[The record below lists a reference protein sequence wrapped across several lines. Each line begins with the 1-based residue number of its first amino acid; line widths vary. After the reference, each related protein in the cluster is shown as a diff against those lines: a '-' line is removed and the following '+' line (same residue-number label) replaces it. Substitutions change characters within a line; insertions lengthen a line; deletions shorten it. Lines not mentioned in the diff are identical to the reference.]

1 MGGAV
6 AALINQIVIM
16 FILMAIGYAL
26 YRMKIIDRKGTSQM
40 ANVVIY
46 VAYPCITLRTLMVDF
61 DPNMIRDARFCF
73 VFTVVVTLISIP
85 LTRLFFKK
93 EDGVARYGAIFSNS
107 GFIGVPIVMGVFGS
121 EYVFYLSIGVS
132 CLTFFIWTYGVWLVS
147 GDKSQMSLKNCI
159 TNPNLIMILVGLVCF
174 FFSIHS
180 PALMATILDDLGALN
195 TGLVMLVL
203 GAYLAQSDMRAVVTS
218 KKAYLVSLVRLVI
231 IPAIVV
237 GILALFPW
245 IDAKIRLTMLIA
257 LGAPVA
263 SFAAILSEKYGGN
276 YKFGIG
282 LVTLSTILSLIT
294 MPIMLE
300 LASLV
305 IV

>member
-16 FILMAIGYAL
+16 FILMAIGYVL

-61 DPNMIRDARFCF
+61 EPNMIRDAGFCF
-73 VFTVVVTLISIP
+73 VLTVVVTLISIP

-147 GDKSQMSLKNCI
+147 GDKSQMSFKNCI
-159 TNPNLIMILVGLVCF
+159 TNPNLIMILIGLVCF
-174 FFSIHS
+174 FFS
-180 PALMATILDDLGALN
+180 D
-195 TGLVMLVL
+195 
-203 GAYLAQSDMRAVVTS
+203 
-218 KKAYLVSLVRLVI
+218 SLEN
-231 IPAIVV
+231 
-237 GILALFPW
+237 G
-245 IDAKIRLTMLIA
+245 
-257 LGAPVA
+257 
-263 SFAAILSEKYGGN
+263 
-276 YKFGIG
+276 
-282 LVTLSTILSLIT
+282 
-294 MPIMLE
+294 
-300 LASLV
+300 
-305 IV
+305 